1 MAGWWGW
8 QLQEGQNRKVGFLS
22 SGFAFVCLFDFV
34 CGYIFQSSIP
44 LTELQKTLAI
54 HEVRQHLMFFVC
66 LLFLPPPP
74 SPTLLSLSLP
84 TYLSISVSLC
94 LCLCLSLSLCLLLS
108 VCLCISLSLSL
119 SVCLSLSVLKQ
130 RPTYIYKQ
138 EWSALLL
145 QKGMYAKYRDAK
157 KN

>member
-66 LLFLPPPP
+66 LLFLPPPTP
-74 SPTLLSLSLP
+74 PPLSLSAHLSL
-84 TYLSISVSLC
+84 YLCLSVSLS
-94 LCLCLSLSLCLLLS
+94 LFLSVSVSVTVCLSLYL
-108 VCLCISLSLSL
+108 SLSLSL